1 MSNFVTAT
9 EADTRD
15 LYNLACQSHLLAGTY
30 NLCIRLCMSVPTKI
44 YTPIKVVQ
52 SKILQLAEAACRVFT
67 EFADEVVQAIMTAGE
82 VAGTL
87 RRSALR
93 GLQACR

>member
-1 MSNFVTAT
+1 MTAI
-9 EADTRD
+9 EANTRD
-15 LYNLACQSHLLAGTY
+15 LYNLACQSHLLSGTY
-30 NLCIRLCMSVPTKI
+30 NLCIRLCMSVPTRI
-44 YTPIKVVQ
+44 YTPIKVVR
-52 SKILQLAEAACRVFT
+52 SKILQLAEAPSRVVT
-67 EFADEVVQAIMTAGE
+67 EFANEVVQAIMTAGE